1 MAFGMTILIVDA
13 QGGGM
18 GKALAEKLVQ
28 ARLEAEVIGVG
39 TNSMASAALRKAGVS
54 ATATGEN
61 AVVYNAAH
69 ADIIAG
75 GIGILCANAMMGEIS
90 PRIAAAISES
100 PAVKVLIPL
109 NRCNLRVCGALEKP
123 LTALLDDA
131 VADIRR
137 LVEAA
142 KK

>member
-1 MAFGMTILIVDA
+1 MTILIVDA

-28 ARLEAEVIGVG
+28 ARLDAEIIGVG
-39 TNSMASAALRKAGVS
+39 TNSMASAALRKAGLT

-61 AVVYNAAH
+61 AVIYNAAH

-90 PRIAAAISES
+90 PKIAAAISQS

-109 NRCNLRVCGALEKP
+109 NRCNLQVCGLSDKP
-123 LTALLDDA
+123 LSAMLDDA

-137 LVEAA
+137 LIREA
-142 KK
+142 